1 MAFFRNNTVN
11 LLNLHY
17 AIHSIALGG
26 GGAFYIVYLLKAGV
40 SVPGVL
46 GVLAAI
52 LIGRFIMRP
61 VVIPIGARLGMRALV
76 ILGTILSALQYPLVA
91 EVHGIGYPLLALVLV
106 SGFADSIYW
115 SSYHAYFAALGDQEH
130 RGQQI
135 GVREAIASVIGIVS
149 PIVGGAMLVTFGPR
163 IAFGTTAVVLMLA
176 ALPILYTPDVRV
188 QRHVPGAFRAAM
200 PGMLLFVSDGWLCAG
215 YYFVWQIALFISLG
229 ESFLAYG
236 GALAVAA
243 VAGAI
248 GGMLLGRHI
257 DMGNGGRAVLVAYS
271 GVLFAIALRAVAL
284 GYPALAVFANA
295 VGSLEA
301 CLYIPT
307 LMTAVYNQAKQ
318 SPCTLRF
325 HMMAEGGWDI
335 GGAAGC
341 LVTATLAALQVPLSI
356 GILTAVAGAAL
367 GFYLLRDYYAR
378 HPSVTVEPATA
389 DMALAPPP
397 TA

>member
-1 MAFFRNNTVN
+1 
-11 LLNLHY
+11 
-17 AIHSIALGG
+17 
-26 GGAFYIVYLLKAGV
+26 
-40 SVPGVL
+40 
-46 GVLAAI
+46 
-52 LIGRFIMRP
+52 
-61 VVIPIGARLGMRALV
+61 
-76 ILGTILSALQYPLVA
+76 
-91 EVHGIGYPLLALVLV
+91 
-106 SGFADSIYW
+106 
-115 SSYHAYFAALGDQEH
+115 
-130 RGQQI
+130 
-135 GVREAIASVIGIVS
+135 
-149 PIVGGAMLVTFGPR
+149 
-163 IAFGTTAVVLMLA
+163 MLA

-188 QRHVPGAFRAAM
+188 QSHVPGAFRAAM

-335 GGAAGC
+335 GGAGGC
-341 LVTATLAALQVPLSI
+341 LVTATLAALHVPLSI
-356 GILTAVAGAAL
+356 GILTAVAGAGL

-378 HPSVTVEPATA
+378 HPSVIVEAATA

-397 TA
+397 AA